1 MGIFSNA
8 NFIAFYRKLLIFLT
22 CDNLKL
28 AHPFIFYFYKKKQDH
43 LDLAFSTEQ
52 YALNMLKRPI
62 LELYKIF
69 MLRTYCAV

>member
-8 NFIAFYRKLLIFLT
+8 NFIAFYRKLLIFVI
-22 CDNLKL
+22 CYNSKL
-28 AHPFIFYFYKKKQDH
+28 AHPFNFYFYKKKQDQ

-62 LELYKIF
+62 LQLYKIF
-69 MLRTYCAV
+69 MHRTYCAV